1 MTQLLQAGL
10 GMLRNTPLP
19 SHEAWIEKASLK
31 AASTRSSVFTECSPG
46 KAAYQHRESKK
57 NIKER
62 EGLCAHS
69 KARRLLSVS

>member
-19 SHEAWIEKASLK
+19 SHEAWVEKASLK

-46 KAAYQHRESKK
+46 KAAYQHQ
-57 NIKER
+57 ER
-62 EGLCAHS
+62 EQKKYKRERDFVLTVKLGDF
-69 KARRLLSVS
+69 